1 MAWIAR
7 QGRWALLIGL
17 ALGIGAPGLA
27 ALLRPWITPLILS
40 LLFLAILRLGPEGLR
55 AGLARLPRTI
65 RITLVLQ
72 LLLPA
77 IVAVLAQQVSGA
89 LILGATLMLA
99 SPPLTGSPHMA
110 VMVGA
115 DPAPALRQMVVG
127 TALLPLTVLPV
138 FWLLPVFGTP
148 SAVLG
153 AVVTLLAML
162 GAAGGAALLLRVSGL
177 VRQNAQDTIDALAAI
192 GLGAVVI
199 GIMSAVG
206 PALHNDPLDFAF
218 ILIVAFALN
227 LALQVGAWLAG
238 RGRGEGAA
246 LGIVSGNRN
255 IVLLL
260 GVLPGEVAAEV
271 LLFVGAYQMPMY
283 LTPILLR
290 PLYKHRNA

>member
-89 LILGATLMLA
+89 LILGVTLMLA

-127 TALLPLTVLPV
+127 TALLQLTVLPV

-227 LALQVGAWLAG
+227 LALQVGALLAG